1 LRSPYCFVIEA
12 GLFQIDEVALDFLSL
27 GVRADLAHRLVPAE
41 IDRIFQF
48 NFHDLFCD
56 VIVT

>member
-1 LRSPYCFVIEA
+1 MKT
-12 GLFQIDEVALDFLSL
+12 LDFLSL
-27 GVRADLAHRLVPAE
+27 GVRADLAHRRVPAE